1 MHSSINKKL
10 ILDNDTQDLMSEKQR
25 TYFSEKLQDAESY
38 NAEHPETMTS
48 EEFYKKIIN
57 ISQKP
62 SLAGGMLSKYADK
75 TKWPEELSA
84 MEGELKAKHEK
95 SM

>member
-1 MHSSINKKL
+1 MYSSINKKL

-25 TYFSEKLQDAESY
+25 TYFSEKLQEAESY
-38 NAEHPETMTS
+38 N
-48 EEFYKKIIN
+48 
-57 ISQKP
+57 
-62 SLAGGMLSKYADK
+62 MLSKYADK